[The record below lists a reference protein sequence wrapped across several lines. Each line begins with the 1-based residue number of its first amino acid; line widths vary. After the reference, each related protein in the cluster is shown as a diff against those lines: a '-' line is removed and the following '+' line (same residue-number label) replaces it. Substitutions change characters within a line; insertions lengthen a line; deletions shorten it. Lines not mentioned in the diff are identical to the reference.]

1 MLSKACCLPF
11 FLLFAVLTYGQTKT
25 PAVQKPAA
33 VITAVNIGEPVIVKN
48 DTLFKFYRG
57 QGLFDTKE
65 RARVVSSRIT
75 DIVSKIDFNPDSI
88 VLKNDSTNSAITYKS
103 QLLLAITDADAKFSE
118 LDRPQLAASYVTI
131 LRKNL
136 GSVFESNSVKDV
148 IISIFE
154 ALAVVIILLLLI
166 WLVNRAFRW
175 LKLKMIK
182 AWESRIAKL
191 GEKGAPVNYANRI
204 LPLLTNSLRVLR
216 LLVIVLLVY
225 LALPIAFLIFP
236 WTKPIANQ
244 LLGYVINPVK
254 NILLGILHYIPN
266 LLTIA
271 VIYIATRYIVKLV
284 RFIATEVEN
293 GAITIKNF
301 YPEWAKPTYN
311 IIRVLFYAFMFVV
324 IFPYLP
330 GSDSKIFQGVTVFL
344 GVLFSFGSSSA
355 ISNMVAGLVLTYM
368 RPFKIGDRVKV
379 GEITGDVVEKN
390 LLITRIRTIK
400 NEDITVPNS
409 TILGGAV
416 VNYTTS
422 SKNLGLILHTSITI
436 GYDAPWSIIHGLMIN
451 AALATEGI
459 MAEPKPFILQTD
471 LNDFNVT
478 YQVNAYTSQSHKM
491 AVIYSNLHQN
501 IQDKFNEAGVEI
513 MSPHYTALR
522 DGNTIQIPDDY
533 KPKDYIKPGFK
544 VENGNE
550 K

>member
-1 MLSKACCLPF
+1 MLRYPYLIL
-11 FLLFAVLTYGQTKT
+11 FLLISVFPAKAQKANPT
-25 PAVQKPAA
+25 P
-33 VITAVNIGEPVIVKN
+33 GEPVIVKR
-48 DTLFKFYRG
+48 DTLFKLYAG
-57 QGLFDTKE
+57 QGLFAAKE
-65 RARVVSSRIT
+65 RAQVVSKRISEVISRL
-75 DIVSKIDFNPDSI
+75 DFNPDSL
-88 VLKNDSTNSAITYKS
+88 VLKNDSVLSVISYKS
-103 QLLLAITDADAKFSE
+103 QLIMAVNNADAKFSE
-118 LDRPQLAASYVTI
+118 LDRPQLAANYLNI
-131 LRKNL
+131 LKTRLGDVFKND
-136 GSVFESNSVKDV
+136 SVKDI
-148 IISIFE
+148 IISILE
-154 ALAVVIILLLLI
+154 AIAVLFTLLLLI

-175 LKLKMIK
+175 LNIKLLK
-182 AWESRIAKL
+182 AWETRIAKL
-191 GEKGAPVNYANRI
+191 GEQGAPVGYANRV
-204 LPLLTNSLRVLR
+204 LPFITNAMRILR
-216 LLVIVLLVY
+216 LLVIILLVY
-225 LALPIAFLIFP
+225 LALPVAFLIFP
-236 WTKPIANQ
+236 WTKPIATE
-244 LLGYVINPVK
+244 LLSYVINPVK
-254 NILLGILHYIPN
+254 TILLSILHYIPN
-266 LLTIA
+266 LLTITIIFL
-271 VIYIATRYIVKLV
+271 VTRYIVKLIK
-284 RFIATEVEN
+284 FIADEIAN
-293 GAITIKNF
+293 GAFTIKNF
-301 YPEWAKPTYN
+301 YPEWAVPTYN
-311 IIRVLFYAFMFVV
+311 IVRVLLYAFMFVV

-355 ISNMVAGLVLTYM
+355 ISNMVAGLVITYM

-436 GYDAPWSIIHGLMIN
+436 GYDAPWNIIHGLMID

-459 MAEPKPFILQTD
+459 MADPKPFILQTD

-533 KPKDYIKPGFK
+533 KPKDYEKPGFK
-544 VENGNE
+544 VENGD
-550 K
+550 KS

>member
-1 MLSKACCLPF
+1 MLRYPCLIL
-11 FLLFAVLTYGQTKT
+11 LLFICAFIAK
-25 PAVQKPAA
+25 AQKP
-33 VITAVNIGEPVIVKN
+33 NLPPGEPVIVN
-48 DTLFKFYRG
+48 RDTLFKLYAD
-57 QGLFDTKE
+57 QGLFAVKE
-65 RARVVSSRIT
+65 RAQVVSKRISDVISRL
-75 DIVSKIDFNPDSI
+75 DFNPDSL
-88 VLKNDSTNSAITYKS
+88 VLKNDSILSVISYKS
-103 QLLLAITDADAKFSE
+103 QLIMAVNNADAKFSE
-118 LDRPQLAASYVTI
+118 LDRPQLAANYLNVLKI
-131 LRKNL
+131 RL
-136 GSVFESNSVKDV
+136 GNVFENNSVKHI
-148 IISIFE
+148 IISILE
-154 ALAVVIILLLLI
+154 AIAVLFTLLLLI

-175 LKLKMIK
+175 LNTKLLK
-182 AWESRIAKL
+182 AWETRIAKL
-191 GEKGAPVNYANRI
+191 GEQGAPIGYANRL
-204 LPLLTNSLRVLR
+204 LPFITNAMRVLR
-216 LLVIVLLVY
+216 LLVIILLVY
-225 LALPIAFLIFP
+225 LALPVAFLVFP
-236 WTKPIANQ
+236 WTKSIATE
-244 LLGYVINPVK
+244 LLSYVINPVK
-254 NILLGILHYIPN
+254 AILLSILHYIPN
-266 LLTIA
+266 LLTIT
-271 VIYIATRYIVKLV
+271 VIFLVTRYIVKLIK
-284 RFIATEVEN
+284 FITDEIAN
-293 GAITIKNF
+293 GAFTIKNF
-301 YPEWAKPTYN
+301 YPEWAVPTYN
-311 IIRVLFYAFMFVV
+311 IVRVLLYAFMFVV

-355 ISNMVAGLVLTYM
+355 ISNMVAGLVITYM

-436 GYDAPWSIIHGLMIN
+436 GYDAPWTIIHGLMID

-459 MAEPKPFILQTD
+459 LAEPKPFILQTD

-478 YQVNAYTSQSHKM
+478 YQVNAYTSLSHKM

-533 KPKDYIKPGFK
+533 KPKGYQKPGFK
-544 VENGNE
+544 VEKEGE
-550 K
+550 S

>member
-1 MLSKACCLPF
+1 
-11 FLLFAVLTYGQTKT
+11 
-25 PAVQKPAA
+25 
-33 VITAVNIGEPVIVKN
+33 
-48 DTLFKFYRG
+48 
-57 QGLFDTKE
+57 
-65 RARVVSSRIT
+65 
-75 DIVSKIDFNPDSI
+75 
-88 VLKNDSTNSAITYKS
+88 
-103 QLLLAITDADAKFSE
+103 
-118 LDRPQLAASYVTI
+118 
-131 LRKNL
+131 
-136 GSVFESNSVKDV
+136 
-148 IISIFE
+148 
-154 ALAVVIILLLLI
+154 
-166 WLVNRAFRW
+166 
-175 LKLKMIK
+175 
-182 AWESRIAKL
+182 
-191 GEKGAPVNYANRI
+191 
-204 LPLLTNSLRVLR
+204 
-216 LLVIVLLVY
+216 
-225 LALPIAFLIFP
+225 
-236 WTKPIANQ
+236 
-244 LLGYVINPVK
+244 
-254 NILLGILHYIPN
+254 
-266 LLTIA
+266 
-271 VIYIATRYIVKLV
+271 
-284 RFIATEVEN
+284 
-293 GAITIKNF
+293 
-301 YPEWAKPTYN
+301 
-311 IIRVLFYAFMFVV
+311 VV

-355 ISNMVAGLVLTYM
+355 ISNMVAGLVITYM

-416 VNYTTS
+416 INYTTS

-436 GYDAPWSIIHGLMIN
+436 GYDARWSIIHGLMID

-522 DGNTIQIPDDY
+522 DGNTIQIPDNY
-533 KPKDYIKPGFK
+533 KPKEYVKPGFK
-544 VENGNE
+544 VENE